1 MDFDS
6 DPNGWAIA
14 LAVIGFG
21 GVALEQVRYFLKS
34 GVAIIG
40 PDRADKREDPANYWT
55 ILALF
60 SAVGILFAA
69 VGFWLI
75 TRLVAR
81 GAPLVWWTAVS
92 IAWGFAILVAH
103 RTIWNRES
111 SRAPRRVWAA
121 KIFTPIS
128 HVLLLL
134 AMVSF
139 LGTARGSA
147 SPKSVVPTAPMPIE
161 VHEHGA
167 WYVTPHA
174 ASLSHANEFL
184 MLFMTFPWL
193 AVGVS
198 VGWLRY
204 RERRIKSGERV

>member
-1 MDFDS
+1 M
-6 DPNGWAIA
+6 
-14 LAVIGFG
+14 
-21 GVALEQVRYFLKS
+21 S
-34 GVAIIG
+34 GTN
-40 PDRADKREDPANYWT
+40 RADKREDPANYWT

-103 RTIWNRES
+103 RTIWNRDS
-111 SRAPRRVWAA
+111 SGPPRLEWAA
-121 KIFTPIS
+121 KIFTLIS

-139 LGTARGSA
+139 LATAIAFRQ
-147 SPKSVVPTAPMPIE
+147 SPKSVARTATMPIE
-161 VHEHGA
+161 VHDHGT

-204 RERRIKSGERV
+204 RERRIKSGERI